1 MESAEN
7 NNIAP
12 KKDPV
17 AQKIVGDYTL
27 TSTVLGKGQYGE
39 VVLARSKFADDAN
52 AKEPKR
58 NRDQNENNPKVEWL
72 ACKIIKKANL
82 NPMLQ

>member
-1 MESAEN
+1 MDGTTG
-7 NNIAP
+7 

-39 VVLARSKFADDAN
+39 VVLARNKYADDGKSQDPKKPNQKPTKPN
-52 AKEPKR
+52 A
-58 NRDQNENNPKVEWL
+58 PKVEWL

-82 NPMLQ
+82 NPLLQ

>member
-1 MESAEN
+1 MESAGN
-7 NNIAP
+7 NNIAA

-52 AKEPKR
+52 FKDPK
-58 NRDQNENNPKVEWL
+58 
-72 ACKIIKKANL
+72 
-82 NPMLQ
+82 

>member
-1 MESAEN
+1 MGA
-7 NNIAP
+7 

-39 VVLARSKFADDAN
+39 VVLARSKFADDDKKPEN
-52 AKEPKR
+52 A
-58 NRDQNENNPKVEWL
+58 D
-72 ACKIIKKANL
+72 KAN
-82 NPMLQ
+82 